1 MAAAVA
7 SRLLEEC
14 LQRTRRPLGLA
25 TGRTMEPVYA
35 ALAQQL
41 EQLSGAQ
48 QQTIRQGW
56 LSFNLDE
63 YVGLAP
69 HDPRTF
75 KAFMAAR
82 LQLPLGLQP
91 EQVLLP
97 DGLAQWLVCMP
108 LAVAGIALGFIWQIR
123 ASKPGA

>member
-7 SRLLEEC
+7 SRLLEER
-14 LQRTRRPLGLA
+14 LQRPWLPLGLA

-48 QQTIRQGW
+48 QQAIRQGW

-63 YVGLAP
+63 YVGLAAT
-69 HDPRTF
+69 DTRSF
-75 KAFMAAR
+75 ASFMAAR
-82 LQLPLGLQP
+82 LQRPLGLQP

-97 DGLAQWLVCMP
+97 DGLAADPQAEARRYGAD
-108 LAVAGIALGFIWQIR
+108 LAVAGGVGL
-123 ASKPGA
+123 